1 MKIVLVSLDQAWEN
15 KNENQLKICK
25 ELQLIGAY
33 HPDLIVFPEMTLTGF
48 TMNSLE
54 FAECKEKSPTVH
66 FFLNMQRK

>member
-33 HPDLIVFPEMTLTGF
+33 HPDLIVF
-48 TMNSLE
+48 
-54 FAECKEKSPTVH
+54 
-66 FFLNMQRK
+66 RK

>member
-48 TMNSLE
+48 TIIFILS
-54 FAECKEKSPTVH
+54 
-66 FFLNMQRK
+66 